1 SPPSAGRPHSSP
13 MQYRRAWANCSPAPP
28 TATPG
33 AAPPTRHATARAP
46 RRTTCRPKRWRHAS
60 AFPDPTTTQGITLM
74 LDMRQVTKV
83 YRTELVETHALRS
96 LDLRVDEGEFVAVT
110 GPSGSGKTTF
120 LNIAGLL
127 ETFTGGEYVLDDVH
141 VEGLDDNARSRLRNE
156 KIGFIFQGFNL
167 IPDLNL
173 FDNCDVPLRYR
184 RMPAAERRQRI
195 EKALAQVGLGS
206 RMKHYPAEL
215 SGGQQ
220 QRAAIARALAGSPRL
235 LLADEP
241 TGNLDSQMARSVME
255 LLEEINAAGT
265 TIVMVT
271 HDPELAARAQRN
283 VHIVDGQVTDLVR
296 DPVLATPRRIVAVNE

>member
-1 SPPSAGRPHSSP
+1 
-13 MQYRRAWANCSPAPP
+13 
-28 TATPG
+28 
-33 AAPPTRHATARAP
+33 
-46 RRTTCRPKRWRHAS
+46 
-60 AFPDPTTTQGITLM
+60 M

-96 LDLRVDEGEFVAVT
+96 LDLVVKEGEFVAVT

-127 ETFTGGEYVLDDVH
+127 EGFTGGEYLLDGVN
-141 VEGLDDNARSRLRNE
+141 VKGLSDDARSRLRNQ

-167 IPDLNL
+167 IPDLNI
-173 FDNCDVPLRYR
+173 FDNVDLPLRYR
-184 RMPAAERRQRI
+184 GMSASERKLRI
-195 EKALAQVGLGS
+195 EDSLGLVGLSS
-206 RMKHYPAEL
+206 RMKHFPAEL

-255 LLEEINAAGT
+255 LLEDINQQGT

-283 VHIVDGQVTDLVR
+283 VHIVDGMATDLSVEPSLSR
-296 DPVLATPRRIVAVNE
+296 VAESARHDGATLTAS